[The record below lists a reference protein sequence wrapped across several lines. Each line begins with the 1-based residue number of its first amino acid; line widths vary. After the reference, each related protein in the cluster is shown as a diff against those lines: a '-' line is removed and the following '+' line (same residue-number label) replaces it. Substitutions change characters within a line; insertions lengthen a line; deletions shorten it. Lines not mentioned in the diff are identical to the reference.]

1 MPAMCLVRLRVRSSA
16 KKPSERDVMEC
27 VLLLAEQYDEFME
40 RMIHME
46 LYIEALERLAKDNGR
61 SYSQEEVMQEFGITR
76 EQLDSCDVEI
86 E

>member
-1 MPAMCLVRLRVRSSA
+1 MQ

-27 VLLLAEQYDEFME
+27 VLLLAELME
-40 RMIHME
+40 GMIHME
-46 LYIEALERLAKDNGR
+46 LYIEALERLVKDNGR

>member
-1 MPAMCLVRLRVRSSA
+1 
-16 KKPSERDVMEC
+16 MEC
-27 VLLLAEQYDEFME
+27 VLLSPEQYDEFME

>member
-1 MPAMCLVRLRVRSSA
+1 MPAMCLARLRVRSSA

-27 VLLLAEQYDEFME
+27 VLLLPELME
-40 RMIHME
+40 GMIHME
-46 LYIEALERLAKDNGR
+46 LYIEALERLVKDNGR
-61 SYSQEEVMQEFGITR
+61 SYSQKEVMQEFGITR

>member
-1 MPAMCLVRLRVRSSA
+1 MPAMCLARLRVRSSA

-27 VLLLAEQYDEFME
+27 VWLLPELME

-76 EQLDSCDVEI
+76 EQLDSCEVEI